1 MNSLEALG
9 QELLEELRPYHER
22 REVFSGLFPQ
32 PFRNSVSHVTPFGTR
47 DPLVFRHPRT
57 RIPFLAPEQ
66 TGQLDQPLGPEA
78 DLYNWGATVCY
89 AASGKPPIEVN
100 SSTNPFRQ
108 ILDGVP
114 DLSWA
119 SGPGWPRSLKPF
131 LETVLKKN
139 PVDRYRS
146 LEGLE
151 HDWNQVWNS
160 VAWGVVEA
168 PLLRSRD
175 VPQLFVP
182 PTQLLGREEILSRL
196 AEAAERVRS
205 RLGPTLVQLSGEEG
219 LGKTRLLRSSAE
231 QLALENEGWFFLDGS
246 ADRSTPYGALRGLL
260 LQILAHSVWEQESF
274 RERLFASL
282 IEDSGEKASVLSRLV
297 PAWEAWA
304 GPENGEEMGDSR
316 ALKTRLDFAWVAL
329 LRAWL
334 KHVLLVLLLD
344 DADSLGRETL
354 DILELVVSSSSG
366 NRLACFAT
374 TSSASAT
381 GLGHLPAFGKE
392 RQIRLEVQPLA
403 VSALHSMVSA
413 LPAHPEQREELVA
426 LIASKTQGIPRSL
439 DYFWENLK
447 TFDAVRPDVESK
459 CWLFN
464 LEFIRTLQIPESS
477 LGWFRVRLA
486 SLEPQSLRALSL
498 LILFPAGLPHGQL
511 KEAIPFVFGPQHEV
525 NEEILNQ
532 LVRDGW
538 IVREP
543 HWKLASRSLE
553 NAIEEFIGPL
563 SWGELLESLANY
575 RLATGAPEDA
585 EDIHILFRSLE
596 SFVPA
601 KRLAYIPVILA
612 CAGNLI
618 RQSAYSKAWSLVNLI
633 SPEAYVQHAPDTQA
647 VLNVMKIA
655 ALAGQSDAFLA
666 LVSLLN
672 EAPPAGLDRIEIDYA
687 ITRGWL
693 NLGALG
699 ESLDAGLSLL
709 DRQGIRLPY
718 QPKLLD
724 VVVGTLPLQL
734 ALRSLSLEQ
743 LLARHAAQGRSSL
756 LILEVI
762 QILSTAAFFHR
773 PLLIPILTAKN
784 ILFGL
789 KAGLSAGLGVSFA
802 TLAFQQAVIF
812 KNPGQASRTLIWA
825 EEILKKYPSREA
837 QVRVDFLAW
846 SFVRWWD
853 LPLVGV
859 GSALLENSRTALALG
874 LNDTGFSSFVIGVY
888 YELWGGQE
896 LSTVQRHIEEKTR
909 TMELQ
914 GNTQNLMLLKGV
926 QAFLAYQSGGDREQ
940 FEAFRGTL
948 VGHREKKVWTTYFSL
963 GGLVLL
969 MDLLDG
975 SVLNAVEIAE
985 TLLAKLSMVGLA
997 TYTYPIILVLAT
1009 VFGLLDGGLKPRSKI
1024 VRKVKRLLKRF
1035 EKKGAVS
1042 FLAHQ
1047 NLLDS
1052 AIACHNKKF
1061 AEAHW
1066 LATIAI
1072 DRFSQENQTLM
1083 VALALEVRARIL
1095 DEQNL
1100 AELARRDWKATYWT
1114 WRELGYL
1121 RHSALLATTRSYLSP
1136 VSGNSAEVGSRLAA
1150 LESFAN
1156 ASLQLMQQPSRD
1168 ALAVKVEE
1176 LFGEGG
1182 QERIRVLILN
1192 GQVWQQLGS
1201 VKQKL
1206 EKKQAPLLLLHRAW
1220 DQQELIVVDG
1230 RGLEKI
1236 PDPYL
1241 KGHRGSLAIL
1251 PLVREKRT
1259 QALVFLEH
1267 PVLTGAFPDRRI
1279 EALRPLAAQAAAAF
1293 ESRSL
1298 LEEMEARASSRN
1310 ADLVKERDRA
1320 EALLLNILP
1329 RAAAEEL
1336 KNTGRTRAKTY
1347 HGVTVMFLDFVN
1359 FTSGAAKMEAQD
1371 LVDLI
1376 DEYFSGFDRIMD
1388 QWGLEKIKTMGDAYM
1403 AVAGLPE
1410 GGALAAPLAVE
1421 AALAMLQFVA
1431 QVGQKRQ
1438 DRGLMGFQARVG
1450 LHTGPV
1456 VAGVVGTRKFQ
1467 FDIWGDTVNVAARLE
1482 QNSEPGRINLSEA
1495 TWNLVKNRFKTRP
1508 RGKILAKNKGEIEMY
1523 FVEE

>member
-1 MNSLEALG
+1 MNNLEALG
-9 QELLEELRPYHER
+9 RELLEELRPYHAR
-22 REVFSGLFPQ
+22 REVYSGLFPL
-32 PFRNSVSHVTPFGTR
+32 PFRNSVNHVTPFGTR

-78 DLYNWGATVCY
+78 DLYNWGTSVCY

-100 SSTNPFRQ
+100 TSANPFRQ

-119 SGPGWPRSLKPF
+119 NEPGWPRSLKPF

-139 PVDRYRS
+139 PTERYRS

-151 HDWNQVWNS
+151 YDWNQVWNS
-160 VAWGVVEA
+160 TSWELVEA
-168 PLLRSRD
+168 PLLRSQD

-182 PTQLLGREEILSRL
+182 PSQLLGREEILSQVS
-196 AEAAERVRS
+196 EAAERARS
-205 RLGPTLVQLSGEEG
+205 RLGPTLVQLRGEEG

-246 ADRSTPYGALRGLL
+246 SDRSTPYGALRGLL

-274 RERLFASL
+274 RERFFASL

-297 PAWEAWA
+297 PVWEAWA
-304 GPENGEEMGDSR
+304 GPENGDSSGDSR
-316 ALKTRLDFAWVAL
+316 ALKTRMDFAWVAL

-334 KHVLLVLLLD
+334 KHVPLILLLD
-344 DADSLGRETL
+344 DAEFLGRETL
-354 DILELVVSSSSG
+354 DILELVVTSSAG
-366 NRLACFAT
+366 NRLACIAT
-374 TSSASAT
+374 IESASAT
-381 GLGHLPAFGKE
+381 GLGHFPAFSKD
-392 RQIRLEVQPLA
+392 RQICRDVQPLS
-403 VSALHSMVSA
+403 VSVLHTLVSA
-413 LPAHPEQREELVA
+413 LPTHADQREELTT
-426 LIASKTQGIPRSL
+426 LLASKTQGIPRSL

-447 TFDAVRPDVESK
+447 TFDAVRPDVSSK
-459 CWLFN
+459 SWLFN
-464 LEFIRTLQIPESS
+464 LEIIRTLEIPESS

-486 SLEPQSLRALSL
+486 SLEPQALRALSL
-498 LILFPAGLPHGQL
+498 LTLFPVGLAHVQL
-511 KEAIPFVFGPQHEV
+511 KQASALILGSQHEV
-525 NEEILNQ
+525 SVDTLNQ

-538 IVREP
+538 AVREP
-543 HWKLASRSLE
+543 QWKLASRSLE
-553 NAIEEFIGPL
+553 RAVEEFIDPL
-563 SWGELLESLANY
+563 NWAELLEGLANY
-575 RLATGAPEDA
+575 RLATGAPEDG
-585 EDIHILFRSLE
+585 EDIQILSRALE
-596 SFVPA
+596 SFVSA
-601 KRLAYIPVILA
+601 RRLTYIPVILS
-612 CAGNLI
+612 CASSLI
-618 RQSAYSKAWSLVNLI
+618 RQSAYSKAWSLVSILP
-633 SPEAYVQHAPDTQA
+633 PEAYVRYEPDPQA
-647 VLNVMKIA
+647 VLSVIKIA
-655 ALAGQSDAFLA
+655 ALAGQTEAFSA
-666 LVSLLN
+666 LVSLLQDT
-672 EAPPAGLDRIEIDYA
+672 PPTSLDRIEIDYA
-687 ITRGWL
+687 MTRGWL

-699 ESLDAGLSLL
+699 PALDAGLSLL
-709 DRQGIRLPY
+709 ESQGIRLPH
-718 QPKLLD
+718 QPKLWD
-724 VVVGTLPLQL
+724 VVVGTLPLQMTL
-734 ALRSLSLEQ
+734 GSLSLER
-743 LLARHAAQGRSSL
+743 LLDRPAAKGRTSL

-762 QILSTAAFFHR
+762 QILSTAAFFYR

-784 ILFGL
+784 ILYGL

-812 KNPGQASRTLIWA
+812 KNPGQAFRTLIWA
-825 EEILKKYPSREA
+825 EEILNKYPSKDA

-859 GSALLENSRTALALG
+859 GTALLENSRTAMALG
-874 LNDTGFSSFVIGVY
+874 MNDTGFSSFVIGVY

-896 LSTVQRHIEEKTR
+896 LSSVLRKVEEKAR
-909 TMELQ
+909 TIELQ
-914 GNTQNLMLLKGV
+914 GNSQNLILLKGI
-926 QAFLAYQSGGDREQ
+926 QAFLAYQAGGDRED
-940 FEAFRGTL
+940 FETFRKSL

-969 MDLLDG
+969 TDLLDG
-975 SVLNAVEIAE
+975 NILNSLEVAQ
-985 TLLAKLSMVGLA
+985 TLVAKLSVVGLA
-997 TYTYPIILVLAT
+997 TYTYPIILVLAA
-1009 VFGLLDGGLKPRSKI
+1009 VFGLLNNGLKPHSPL
-1024 VRKVKRLLKRF
+1024 VRKVRRLLKRF
-1035 EKKGAVS
+1035 EDKGAVS
-1042 FLAHQ
+1042 FRGQ
-1047 NLLDS
+1047 RFLLES
-1052 AIACHNKKF
+1052 VLFRHEKKF

-1072 DRFSQENQTLM
+1072 DRFSQDNQTLM
-1083 VALALEVRARIL
+1083 VALALEVRATIL
-1095 DEQNL
+1095 EDQNL
-1100 AELARRDWKATYWT
+1100 AELARRDWKAAYWS

-1121 RHSALLATTRSYLSP
+1121 RHSAFLATTRSYLSP
-1136 VSGNSAEVGSRLAA
+1136 ISGNSAEVGSRLAA
-1150 LESFAN
+1150 LENFAN
-1156 ASLQLMQQPSRD
+1156 ASLQLMQQTSRD

-1182 QERIRVLILN
+1182 QERIRVLVLN

-1201 VKQKL
+1201 VKQNL

-1279 EALRPLAAQAAAAF
+1279 EALKPLAAQAAAAF

-1298 LEEMEARASSRN
+1298 LEEMEARVSRRN
-1310 ADLVKERDRA
+1310 VDLVKERDRA

-1347 HGVTVMFLDFVN
+1347 HNVTVIFLDFVS

-1376 DEYFSGFDRIMD
+1376 DEYFSGFDKIMD

-1410 GGALAAPLAVE
+1410 GGSSAASLAVE
-1421 AALAMLQFVA
+1421 AAKAMLQFVA
-1431 QVGQKRQ
+1431 QVGQKRK

-1450 LHTGPV
+1450 LHSGPV

-1495 TWNLVKNRFKTRP
+1495 TWNLVKDKFKTQP

-1523 FVEE
+1523 FIEE

>member
-1 MNSLEALG
+1 MNNLEALG
-9 QELLEELRPYHER
+9 RELLDELRPYHER
-22 REVFSGLFPQ
+22 REVFSGLFPP

-47 DPLVFRHPRT
+47 DPSVFRHPRT

-78 DLYNWGATVCY
+78 DLYNWGASVCY

-100 SSTNPFRQ
+100 SSANPFRQ

-119 SGPGWPRSLKPF
+119 GEPGWPRSLKTF

-139 PVDRYRS
+139 PSDRYRS

-160 VAWGVVEA
+160 ATWGIVET
-168 PLLRSRD
+168 PLLRTRD

-182 PTQLLGREEILSRL
+182 PSQLLDREEILTQV
-196 AEAAERVRS
+196 AEAAERARS

-219 LGKTRLLRSSAE
+219 LGKTRFLRSSSE

-260 LQILAHSVWEQESF
+260 LQILAHSVWEQDSF

-282 IEDSGEKASVLSRLV
+282 VEESGDKASVLSRLV

-304 GPENGEEMGDSR
+304 GPENGDVMGDSR

-334 KHVLLVLLLD
+334 KHVPLVLLLD
-344 DADSLGRETL
+344 DADFLGRETL
-354 DILELVVSSSSG
+354 DILELVVAGSSG
-366 NRLACFAT
+366 SRLACIAAT
-374 TSSASAT
+374 RSAGAA
-381 GLGHLPAFGKE
+381 GLGHIPAFSKE
-392 RQIRLEVQPLA
+392 RQIRIELKPLS
-403 VSALHSMVSA
+403 VSALHELVES
-413 LPAHPEQREELVA
+413 LPAHPEQREELVD

-447 TFDAVRPDVESK
+447 TFDAVRPDVSTK
-459 CWLFN
+459 SWYFN
-464 LEFIRTLQIPESS
+464 LEIIRALQIPESS
-477 LGWFRVRLA
+477 LGWFRVRLT
-486 SLEPQSLRALSL
+486 SLAPEALRALSL
-498 LILFPAGLPHGQL
+498 LTLFPAGLAHVQI
-511 KEAIPFVFGPQHEV
+511 KAAISFIFGPQHDV
-525 NEEILNQ
+525 SVEILSQ

-538 IVREP
+538 VLSEP
-543 HWKLASRSLE
+543 QWKLASRSLE
-553 NAIEEFIGPL
+553 QAVEEFVNPL
-563 SWGELLESLANY
+563 NWAELLEALANF

-585 EDIHILFRSLE
+585 EDIQVLYRALE
-596 SFVPA
+596 SFVPTR
-601 KRLAYIPVILA
+601 RLAFIPLILD
-612 CAGNLI
+612 CAQNLM
-618 RQSAYSKAWSLVNLI
+618 RMGAYSKAWNLVRLL
-633 SPEAYVQHAPDTQA
+633 SSEAYVQHAPDTG

-655 ALAGQSDAFLA
+655 ALAGRNEAFQE

-672 EAPPAGLDRIEIDYA
+672 SAPPAGLERIEIDYT

-699 ESLDAGLSLL
+699 SSLEAGLSPLK
-709 DRQGIRLPY
+709 RQGIKLPY

-724 VVVGTLPLQL
+724 VVLGTIPLQI
-734 ALRSLSLEQ
+734 ALRPLSLEN
-743 LLARHAAQGRSSL
+743 LLVRPAAKGRTSL

-773 PLLIPILTAKN
+773 PLLVPILTAKN
-784 ILFGL
+784 ILYGL
-789 KAGLSAGLGVSFA
+789 KTGLSAGLGVSFA

-825 EEILKKYPSREA
+825 EEILKIYPSTEV
-837 QVRVDFLAW
+837 QVRIDFLAW
-846 SFVRWWD
+846 SFVRWWH
-853 LPLVGV
+853 LPLIDVGR
-859 GSALLENSRTALALG
+859 ALFENSRTALAQG
-874 LNDTGFSSFVIGVY
+874 LNDTGFSSFVIGVF

-896 LSTVQRHIEEKTR
+896 LSTVLRHVEEKTR
-909 TMELQ
+909 TIEMQ
-914 GNTQNLMLLKGV
+914 GNSQNLMLLNGV
-926 QAFLAYQSGGDREQ
+926 QAFLDYQSGGDREQ
-940 FEAFRGTL
+940 FEDFRASL
-948 VGHREKKVWTTYFSL
+948 ASHREKKVWTTYFSL

-969 MDLLDG
+969 TDLLDG
-975 SVLNAVEIAE
+975 SVLNSIEIAE
-985 TLLAKLSMVGLA
+985 TLLSKLSMVGLA

-1009 VFGLLDGGLKPRSKI
+1009 VFGLLEDGLKPRSKM
-1024 VRKVKRLLKRF
+1024 VRKVQSLIKRF

-1042 FLAHQ
+1042 FLAHRY
-1047 NLLDS
+1047 LLES
-1052 AIACHNKKF
+1052 ALACSSKKL

-1072 DRFSQENQTLM
+1072 DKFSQENQTLM
-1083 VALALEVRARIL
+1083 VAMGLEVRARIL
-1095 DEQNL
+1095 DSQNL
-1100 AELARRDWKATYWT
+1100 AELARRDWKAAYWT

-1121 RHSALLATTRSYLSP
+1121 RHSTLLSATRSYLSP

-1156 ASLQLMQQPSRD
+1156 ASLELMQQPSRD

-1182 QERIRVLILN
+1182 QEQIRVLVLN

-1201 VKQKL
+1201 VNQKL

-1230 RGLEKI
+1230 RGLEKT

-1267 PVLTGAFPDRRI
+1267 PLLTGAFPDRRI

-1298 LEEMEARASSRN
+1298 LEEMEARVSSRN
-1310 ADLVKERDRA
+1310 VDLVKERDRA

-1336 KNTGRTRAKTY
+1336 KKTGRTRAKTY
-1347 HGVTVMFLDFVN
+1347 HNVTVMFLDFVN
-1359 FTSGAAKMEAQD
+1359 FTSGAANMEAQD

-1376 DEYFSGFDRIMD
+1376 DEYFSGFDKIMD

-1410 GGALAAPLAVE
+1410 GGAAAAPAAVE
-1421 AALAMLQFVA
+1421 AAKAMLQFIA
-1431 QVGQKRQ
+1431 LVGQKRQ
-1438 DRGLMGFQARVG
+1438 DRGLMSFQARVG

-1495 TWNLVKNRFKTRP
+1495 TWNLVKDRFSTRP

-1523 FVEE
+1523 FVED